1 MTSYLLVALLACG
14 VIDHIL
20 GLDDGFT
27 AEFSFDVQKRLLHMQ
42 FGVPSWRILG
52 TTIGGTHSLAF
63 GRISGSGIH
72 RRFQRGEQIRLRK
85 FGRGRL
91 PPFLKLLVGQ
101 HIGGD
106 HIQPTDQ
113 QTPVYD
119 RKEKLID
126 RVANTRR
133 SRRRRGLCDRPGVR
147 LGYAEALPFDRN
159 RAVVCCHGM
168 FGNRLQISGTV
179 LAKPFR
185 IEACRVVAD
194 HQFHSAGFHALRYQI
209 Q

>member
-14 VIDHIL
+14 VIEHIH
-20 GLDDGFT
+20 GLDDGIS
-27 AEFSFDVQKRLLHMQ
+27 AEFAFDVQKRLLHMQ

-72 RRFQRGEQIRLRK
+72 RRFHRGEQIRLRI

-119 RKEKLID
+119 RKEAY
-126 RVANTRR
+126 RPRR
-133 SRRRRGLCDRPGVR
+133 K
-147 LGYAEALPFDRN
+147 YA
-159 RAVVCCHGM
+159 
-168 FGNRLQISGTV
+168 T
-179 LAKPFR
+179 
-185 IEACRVVAD
+185 
-194 HQFHSAGFHALRYQI
+194 
-209 Q
+209 

>member
-14 VIDHIL
+14 VIEHIH
-20 GLDDGFT
+20 GLDDGIS
-27 AEFSFDVQKRLLHMQ
+27 AEFAFDVQKRLLHMQ

-72 RRFQRGEQIRLRK
+72 RRFHRGEQIRLRI

-133 SRRRRGLCDRPGVR
+133 SRRRSGNAIDPMAGLGTRRPYLSIETGPSYVAAACSAIAFKSAEPSLPSRFGSR
-147 LGYAEALPFDRN
+147 L
-159 RAVVCCHGM
+159 AV
-168 FGNRLQISGTV
+168 S
-179 LAKPFR
+179 
-185 IEACRVVAD
+185 
-194 HQFHSAGFHALRYQI
+194 
-209 Q
+209 